1 MQDCTLIC
9 DWFRELVLSSHPIRS
24 KTETN
29 GDLDTHV
36 SPAFNSLFVC
46 LFLFAL
52 SLAVCDFDLC
62 YDWLY
67 DYFGFCCTI
76 LNPSTP
82 RSHL

>member
-9 DWFRELVLSSHPIRS
+9 DWSRELALSSHPIRS

-46 LFLFAL
+46 LFLIAL
-52 SLAVCDFDLC
+52 SLAVKQRSWVQIP
-62 YDWLY
+62 YRPQ
-67 DYFGFCCTI
+67 YFLALFS
-76 LNPSTP
+76 LLSSVHN
-82 RSHL
+82 